1 MNSLYII
8 FVVFFLAVALTSGFA
23 LYRLNKTII
32 SSIIQSTDYTTK
44 PGKCILTTTYS
55 ISGSNI
61 TSKVTTPGSIQWTVN
76 QNVPI
81 YINPLDLS
89 QPKYAPQDVF
99 TILYICTCASLIGL
113 IFSVYISIST
123 K

>member
-8 FVVFFLAVALTSGFA
+8 FIVFFLAVALTSGFA

-32 SSIIQSTDYTTK
+32 SSIIQSTDYTTN

-55 ISGSNI
+55 ISGANI
-61 TSKVTTPGSIQWTVN
+61 TSKITTPGSIQWAVN

-89 QPKYAPQDVF
+89 QPKYAPQEVF
-99 TILYICTCASLIGL
+99 TILYACTCLGIVGL
-113 IFSVYISIST
+113 IFSVYVFMPS

>member
-1 MNSLYII
+1 MNSLSII
-8 FVVFFLAVALTSGFA
+8 FAIFFLAVALTSGFA

-32 SSIIQSTDYTTK
+32 SSVIQSIDYTTT

-55 ISGSNI
+55 ISDANI
-61 TSKVTTPGSIQWTVN
+61 TSKITAPGSKGWAVN

-89 QPKYAPQDVF
+89 QPKYAPQDVY
-99 TILYICTCASLIGL
+99 TILNVCTCVSIIGL
-113 IFSVYISIST
+113 IFSVYVSMPN
-123 K
+123 